1 MNNKIVPHADTL
13 KSRSRGI
20 SQDMSPDAINRR
32 LDIVDELREF
42 AFELRDSTR
51 HGSLGKTLMTSD
63 ASDTPTL
70 SNNTIDANDSRRL
83 LESAGDQD
91 AFRDS

>member
-1 MNNKIVPHADTL
+1 MMNNEKVPDADTL

-42 AFELRDSTR
+42 AIELRDSTR
-51 HGSLGKTLMTSD
+51 HGPLGKNLVTADTSD
-63 ASDTPTL
+63 
-70 SNNTIDANDSRRL
+70 N
-83 LESAGDQD
+83 
-91 AFRDS
+91 